1 MSEKII
7 LNYNNETKTI
17 NIPNNFSEL
26 QESFIK
32 EFNEDKFKD
41 FNFSYINEEKEVAF
55 DISSENSF
63 NQMLNDLNNNK
74 NILINIK
81 EKDSPNNK
89 GIFQKN
95 KIKKENNENNFKELY
110 EKAKKNENDLKNK
123 NKELI
128 NKNKNL
134 QKQLD
139 DKFVKIGG
147 AYIEKVKKET
157 KKNLE
162 NEYET
167 KIKEIERKHFDEL
180 REIDLK
186 NKENIEKYIGLQ
198 NILKNNLEEKNKEIK
213 ELKKQIE
220 NNNNIIKQKDEQL
233 KQNEI
238 LIQNKKNEQIKDK
251 EILELKKQIEAKNNI
266 ISQKDKIIENQNSKI
281 ELTIKEN
288 NEYKN
293 LIEQYKKEIEN
304 SKLNQLNQLDQNKKN
319 EEYQKIMKEEIEKGL
334 KERYENELKK
344 EMSKMNDILKEK
356 INNNINKLKNQYN
369 QDFEKKQNEFTQK
382 LNEMR
387 EIKLKSNLEKKNNNL
402 KPTCNTVHKGIKCKK
417 CFQEPIIGYRY
428 KCSVCND
435 YNLCEKCEEEK
446 SEEHPHDFIKIR
458 KEKNNNIEISINNFI
473 DNSNIIPDANII
485 NNNINN
491 IQINNN
497 DNSNIMQN
505 NNSLDDK
512 MEKEDN
518 KINND
523 ANNNINENA
532 NKEEVKYSYECT
544 NILTLRDYVYEGTEE
559 AKIDIILKNNGKET
573 WPEGST
579 KLIFDEK
586 EDYTGDNIL
595 LSPQKPGEEK
605 KYLAIVKGI
614 ERNEPGEYK
623 TFLYFNVNNENLG
636 EKLTLSINIREQKSE
651 NDELN
656 EKRDKIKEFRDN
668 FGLDELDYSDEKLL
682 EILKQYDF
690 NFEKAFESL
699 FN

>member
-1 MSEKII
+1 M
-7 LNYNNETKTI
+7 
-17 NIPNNFSEL
+17 
-26 QESFIK
+26 
-32 EFNEDKFKD
+32 
-41 FNFSYINEEKEVAF
+41 
-55 DISSENSF
+55 
-63 NQMLNDLNNNK
+63 
-74 NILINIK
+74 
-81 EKDSPNNK
+81 
-89 GIFQKN
+89 
-95 KIKKENNENNFKELY
+95 
-110 EKAKKNENDLKNK
+110 
-123 NKELI
+123 
-128 NKNKNL
+128 
-134 QKQLD
+134 
-139 DKFVKIGG
+139 
-147 AYIEKVKKET
+147 
-157 KKNLE
+157 
-162 NEYET
+162 
-167 KIKEIERKHFDEL
+167 
-180 REIDLK
+180 
-186 NKENIEKYIGLQ
+186 
-198 NILKNNLEEKNKEIK
+198 
-213 ELKKQIE
+213 
-220 NNNNIIKQKDEQL
+220 
-233 KQNEI
+233 
-238 LIQNKKNEQIKDK
+238 
-251 EILELKKQIEAKNNI
+251 
-266 ISQKDKIIENQNSKI
+266 
-281 ELTIKEN
+281 
-288 NEYKN
+288 
-293 LIEQYKKEIEN
+293 
-304 SKLNQLNQLDQNKKN
+304 
-319 EEYQKIMKEEIEKGL
+319 
-334 KERYENELKK
+334 
-344 EMSKMNDILKEK
+344 
-356 INNNINKLKNQYN
+356 
-369 QDFEKKQNEFTQK
+369 
-382 LNEMR
+382 
-387 EIKLKSNLEKKNNNL
+387 
-402 KPTCNTVHKGIKCKK
+402 HKGIKCKK

-446 SEEHPHDFIKIR
+446 SEDHPHDFIKIR
-458 KEKNNNIEISINNFI
+458 KEKNNNIEISVNNFI
-473 DNSNIIPDANII
+473 DNSNIIQDNYII
-485 NNNINN
+485 NYNINN

-497 DNSNIMQN
+497 DNSNIIQN
-505 NNSLDDK
+505 NNNNLDDR

-605 KYLAIVKGI
+605 KYQAIVKGI

-656 EKRDKIKEFRDN
+656 EKRDTIKEFRDN